1 MQAMRINTSV
11 RKISCAALF
20 GVTIATSLLT
30 GCAAPQIAEYANE
43 KPRLDM
49 RQYFNGTVDA
59 YGVFTDRSGKVV
71 KRFTVVMTCQWSGK
85 LGEEV
90 GILDEDFTNS
100 DGTKDRR
107 VWTLK
112 RSVDGGITRYT
123 GTASDVLG
131 EANGEEKG
139 NVFRWAYTLKLPVDG
154 SRADGP
160 PLGANAP
167 SGGSAAREAT
177 SVGANRYI
185 EVQFDDWMYLMSDK
199 VMLNKAVMS
208 KFGFKLGEV
217 TLSFVK
223 R

>member
-1 MQAMRINTSV
+1 M
-11 RKISCAALF
+11 
-20 GVTIATSLLT
+20 
-30 GCAAPQIAEYANE
+30 
-43 KPRLDM
+43 
-49 RQYFNGTVDA
+49 
-59 YGVFTDRSGKVV
+59 
-71 KRFTVVMTCQWSGK
+71 
-85 LGEEV
+85 
-90 GILDEDFTNS
+90 LDEDFTNS

-112 RSVDGGITRYT
+112 RSVDGAITRYT

-139 NVFRWAYTLKLPVDG
+139 NAFRWAYTLKLPVDG
-154 SRADGP
+154 K
-160 PLGANAP
+160 
-167 SGGSAAREAT
+167 T
-177 SVGANRYI
+177 V
-185 EVQFDDWMYLMSDK
+185 EVQFDDWMYLMNDT